1 MFSKYYE
8 VRPVQKLHVSSTT
21 GWVWKGRLPLWPHEQ
36 KFSKRKGSL
45 YQRLI
50 ILQIRTI
57 DYLFNLL
64 WGTVFCCFSFF
75 FFVFCLP
82 ILKFIF
88 ASSSVLIR
96 SCILWSLAGLM
107 LNAHPLP
114 FYEGQMHYFRLVPS
128 YALLWKMVRGLFNI
142 LVCLLPAYSLWLL
155 RGFHHPVFDILYLE
169 HLFLVNSPSCSH
181 DGWRWMPAATGNCHI
196 Y

>member
-1 MFSKYYE
+1 M
-8 VRPVQKLHVSSTT
+8 
-21 GWVWKGRLPLWPHEQ
+21 
-36 KFSKRKGSL
+36 
-45 YQRLI
+45 LI
-50 ILQIRTI
+50 VLQICTI
-57 DYLFNLL
+57 DYLLKLL
-64 WGTVFCCFSFF
+64 WGAVLFC
-75 FFVFCLP
+75 FVLIAYF
-82 ILKFIF
+82 KFIF

-96 SCILWSLAGLM
+96 THILWSLAGLV

-169 HLFLVNSPSCSH
+169 HLFLVNSPGCSH
-181 DGWRWMPAATGNCHI
+181 DGWRRMLAATGNCHI